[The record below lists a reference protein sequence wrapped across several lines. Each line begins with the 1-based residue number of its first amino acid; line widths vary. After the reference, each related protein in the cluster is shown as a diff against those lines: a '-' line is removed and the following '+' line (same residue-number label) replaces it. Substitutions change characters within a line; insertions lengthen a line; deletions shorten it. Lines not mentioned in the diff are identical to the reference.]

1 MTFMKIKYDYIIC
14 GAGLSGLILANKIF
28 EDSDF
33 DKKQILIIEKNL
45 SDPLN
50 KTWCFWEKKNS
61 SWDDYVIK
69 SWDKLLFNSPNFKNE
84 TFLSEYSYKMIK
96 SEFFIKS
103 IIQKIRNSKNFE
115 IIEDDVLGFDESK
128 DRVIVKTKSNK
139 YLANQVLNSVVD
151 IEKIKSESSFPFLLQ
166 HFLGW
171 TIETEHDFFDDNKA
185 TIMDFNID
193 QNNETRFFYVLPIS
207 RNKALIEFTIFSKKL
222 LEKKNY
228 DIELKKYLSNLNL
241 FKYDIVEKEFGVIPM
256 TCHPFDN
263 SNTDRILNIGTA
275 GGWTKPS
282 SGYTF
287 KYIDKNTD
295 KLIVSLKN
303 NMSFSKISF
312 KSRHWIYD
320 LILLDVL
327 FFKNYMGSVLFTKM
341 FSKNSMKKIF
351 SFLDN
356 ESSLIEELKIASS
369 FPKVIFTKSLLRNLG
384 KILKY
389 YL

>member
-1 MTFMKIKYDYIIC
+1 MKIKYDYIIC

-33 DKKQILIIEKNL
+33 DNKQILIIEKNL

-96 SEFFIKS
+96 SGFFIKS
-103 IIQKIRNSKNFE
+103 ILQKIRNSKNFK

-303 NMSFSKISF
+303 NISFSKISF

-356 ESSLIEELKIASS
+356 ESSFIEELKIASS

>member
-1 MTFMKIKYDYIIC
+1 MKIKYDYIIC

-33 DKKQILIIEKNL
+33 DNKQILIIEKNL

-103 IIQKIRNSKNFE
+103 ILQKIRNSKNFK

-171 TIETEHDFFDDNKA
+171 TIKTEHDFFDDNKA

-222 LEKKNY
+222 LKKKNY

-256 TCHPFDN
+256 TCYPFDN
-263 SNTDRILNIGTA
+263 SNSDRILNIGTA

>member
-1 MTFMKIKYDYIIC
+1 MKIKYDYIIC

-33 DKKQILIIEKNL
+33 DNKQILIIEKNL

-96 SEFFIKS
+96 SGFFIKS
-103 IIQKIRNSKNFE
+103 ILQKIRNSKNFK

-207 RNKALIEFTIFSKKL
+207 RCKALIEFTIFSKKL

-303 NMSFSKISF
+303 NISFSKISF

-356 ESSLIEELKIASS
+356 ESSFIEELKIASS

>member
-1 MTFMKIKYDYIIC
+1 MKIKYDYIIC

-103 IIQKIRNSKNFE
+103 ILQKIRNSKNFE

-139 YLANQVLNSVVD
+139 YLANQVFNSVVD
-151 IEKIKSESSFPFLLQ
+151 IEKIKSETSFPFLLQ

-171 TIETEHDFFDDNKA
+171 TIETEHDFFNDNKA

-228 DIELKKYLSNLNL
+228 DIELKKYLSDLNL

>member
-1 MTFMKIKYDYIIC
+1 MKIKYDYIIC

-33 DKKQILIIEKNL
+33 DNKQILIIEKNL

-96 SEFFIKS
+96 SGFFIKS
-103 IIQKIRNSKNFE
+103 ILQKIRNSKNFK

-193 QNNETRFFYVLPIS
+193 QNNETRFIYVLPIS
-207 RNKALIEFTIFSKKL
+207 RYKALIEFTIFSKKL

-303 NMSFSKISF
+303 NISFSKISF

-341 FSKNSMKKIF
+341 FSKNSIKKIF

-356 ESSLIEELKIASS
+356 ESSFIEELKIASS